1 MFFYGTSPSMNVL
14 EIWTHMAD
22 CAANTVALLERELER
37 KVLNLP
43 TFSLSHTHAA
53 NHSLKFTHSFKRVVF
68 SESQKKFE
76 ALKRQMC

>member
-1 MFFYGTSPSMNVL
+1 MNVL

-43 TFSLSHTHAA
+43 TFSLSHTRGQ
-53 NHSLKFTHSFKRVVF
+53 SFVEVHTFIQTCSFFRI
-68 SESQKKFE
+68 QKKFE